1 MDMTNVLYFLL
12 ASVALTLMPGPD
24 ILFVATQSMVQGKK
38 GGIMTA
44 LGLCTGLL
52 GHTAA
57 VAVGI
62 SAVIY
67 HSELA
72 FQILKYFG
80 AAYLLFLAWQ
90 SLKSSG
96 TGPVKQTLS
105 KQSAFAL
112 YKRGIWMNL
121 LNPKV
126 SIFFLA
132 FLPQFVSPHAGS
144 VTFQFIGL
152 GMLFILQ
159 ALTIFGL
166 VSVGAGALGEKFLQP
181 FIRSRSVHWIE
192 AAIYTILGLRLV
204 FMEK

>member
-1 MDMTNVLYFLL
+1 MDLMNVFYFLL

-44 LGLCTGLL
+44 LGLCIGLL
-52 GHTAA
+52 AHTTAA
-57 VAVGI
+57 TIGI
-62 SAVIY
+62 SAMIY
-67 HSELA
+67 HSALA
-72 FQILKYFG
+72 FQILKYSG

-90 SLKSSG
+90 SLQSTGSAPLKQNLPMKSLFS
-96 TGPVKQTLS
+96 
-105 KQSAFAL
+105 L

-132 FLPQFVSPHAGS
+132 FLPQFVSPQSGFVS
-144 VTFQFIGL
+144 LQLMGFGI
-152 GMLFILQ
+152 LFIIQ
-159 ALTIFGL
+159 ALVIFSL
-166 VSVGAGALGEKFLQP
+166 VSVGAGYLGEKYFQSI
-181 FIRSRSVHWIE
+181 IRSRSVHWIE
-192 AAIYTILGLRLV
+192 AIIYTVLGLRLV

>member
-67 HSELA
+67 HSALA

-80 AAYLLFLAWQ
+80 AAYLLFWH
-90 SLKSSG
+90 G
-96 TGPVKQTLS
+96 
-105 KQSAFAL
+105 
-112 YKRGIWMNL
+112 KR
-121 LNPKV
+121 
-126 SIFFLA
+126 
-132 FLPQFVSPHAGS
+132 
-144 VTFQFIGL
+144 
-152 GMLFILQ
+152 
-159 ALTIFGL
+159 
-166 VSVGAGALGEKFLQP
+166 
-181 FIRSRSVHWIE
+181 
-192 AAIYTILGLRLV
+192 
-204 FMEK
+204 